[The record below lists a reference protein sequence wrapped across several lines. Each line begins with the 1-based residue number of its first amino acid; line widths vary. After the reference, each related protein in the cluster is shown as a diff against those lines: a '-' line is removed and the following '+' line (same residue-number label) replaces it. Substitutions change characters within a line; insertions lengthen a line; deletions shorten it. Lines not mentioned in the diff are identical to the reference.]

1 MPHRASATTLPAPST
16 ARDCTPRDSE
26 NVAFHETPSSE
37 TTSVPRRWSVPMYCK
52 HTHTRTL
59 PVSER
64 ERTSRATVL
73 VGVRCREIRP
83 IRLAGW
89 CLSASG
95 HSTRWQGRW
104 QESTK
109 STRPRSGSL
118 WECCQFACIAR
129 EPRLAEYRQ
138 EAQLDVQL
146 GEAADLIDAGAV
158 VQAVQQ
164 GAREVGVLRYDV
176 PLTECVGVGVQQP
189 LRGERAS
196 VSPAVYVVTVCV
208 CVYVRPERDVRYC
221 WYWGLEQRW
230 QSVAMAHWR
239 RSL

>member
-1 MPHRASATTLPAPST
+1 MRFGPYDWLDGVCQLLAIPLVGKVAGRSRQKVHGLGLVRFGNAANLRAS
-16 ARDCTPRDSE
+16 R
-26 NVAFHETPSSE
+26 
-37 TTSVPRRWSVPMYCK
+37 
-52 HTHTRTL
+52 
-59 PVSER
+59 VSH
-64 ERTSRATVL
+64 A
-73 VGVRCREIRP
+73 
-83 IRLAGW
+83 W
-89 CLSASG
+89 
-95 HSTRWQGRW
+95 H
-104 QESTK
+104 
-109 STRPRSGSL
+109 
-118 WECCQFACIAR
+118 
-129 EPRLAEYRQ
+129 EYRR

-164 GAREVGVLRYDV
+164 GTREVDVLRHDV